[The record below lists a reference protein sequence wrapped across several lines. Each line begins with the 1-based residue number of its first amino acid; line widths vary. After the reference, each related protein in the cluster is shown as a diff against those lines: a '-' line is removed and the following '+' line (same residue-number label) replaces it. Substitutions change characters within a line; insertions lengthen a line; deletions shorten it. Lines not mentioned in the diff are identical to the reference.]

1 MCLRDICAVNLRK
14 QQKTSIQS
22 RPSHYRDSAEE
33 WILQRSSSSPLRVFA
48 YEYHLGRE
56 KNIFRGIMKPSTS
69 VSIFTLFCVVIT
81 RASVSQADRER
92 ESERIDLLI
101 SWAGISTLRAG

>member
-1 MCLRDICAVNLRK
+1 
-14 QQKTSIQS
+14 
-22 RPSHYRDSAEE
+22 
-33 WILQRSSSSPLRVFA
+33 
-48 YEYHLGRE
+48 
-56 KNIFRGIMKPSTS
+56 MKPSTS